1 MFGRGDGFTRGA
13 SYVFTAAP
21 SRPLVRFV
29 GLVCLVG
36 VVLLALGVGSAS
48 ADTWTVESGT
58 HQLRGEGGGLIKS
71 WSALEWRLWSGEVNA
86 VGVCSGLVENCA
98 SLELAGKTPVE
109 AVSSTTAENAQKA
122 VEHERRSFSGAEPQ
136 DAIDLAGEDVGALP
150 YDLGAVLVAP
160 VLELVENE
168 HHAYSVLVEI
178 GSGLDQM
185 FRLPTDNRFSAEE
198 LEKYGSEG
206 IQFAQ
211 YVRSFSSGELRTCD
225 EGKCTFETE
234 LELPSGEYDY
244 TRIYEQLP
252 LALDHYC
259 DITED
264 GKGTETCYDTSSVVP
279 GFTLDTYKQGPEYIS
294 GGEERI
300 VEFGW
305 AHRSLPECHDTFTGL
320 TLEINSHTSCTT
332 PLGIP
337 YHATWSES
345 LENENYSK
353 GITRHPNEGWSP
365 RTASPSELTEAE
377 LRQLSEN
384 AGYRESL
391 EALFPNKTTEERE
404 LTEQGE
410 EQLGASNGGEP
421 NRTNCLLGHPVNCA
435 TGNETQTQT
444 DLAVG
449 GRGPTFALSLT
460 YNSQAAVKESTPG
473 PFGFGWT
480 GSYSAHLELK
490 SEGTEATI
498 YQDNGSTVTFVHTG
512 GSSWTASSG
521 LVQATLSGEGSG
533 YVYTLPDQIKLHF
546 NSSGQLT
553 SEEDRNGNTL
563 TMAYESGRLASITDG
578 ASRKITLTYNS
589 EGRVESAKDPMG
601 HTVKYTYESG
611 NLASVTL
618 PGETKANWQYK
629 YNTEHELTSEA
640 DGREHTTT
648 TEYNGAHQVIAQT
661 DPLSRKRTWAYTAT
675 ETGSETTITEPNGSK
690 TVEQFNEYGSPTSI
704 THASGTSYAATTT
717 DEYNGADELI
727 AQTDPNSHKTEYGY
741 DSSGDRTS
749 EKNAAGNERK
759 WTFDSK
765 HDIETETTPRGE
777 TTTIERD
784 SHGNATKVSRPAPGE
799 TSQVTKYKYD
809 SHGDVESMTNP
820 LGREY
825 KYECDSYGDRTAE
838 TDPEGNK
845 RTWAYNEGSQE
856 TSTVSPRG
864 HTAGAKE
871 SSFTTKLERDAQ
883 GRLIKVTNPL
893 KREAKYAY
901 DADGNVATAIDLEGN
916 ETKYTYDADNEPI
929 KTEEPNKTIT
939 ETEYNSE
946 GQVVAQID
954 GNKHTTKYTR
964 NLLGEVTEETN
975 PLSQKTTKEYDLA
988 GNLTNVT
995 DPLHRTTTY
1004 VYDPANR
1011 LTEVKYSDGK
1021 TPTAKYE
1028 YNADG
1033 DRTVMNDGTG
1043 ETVYA
1048 YDQLDRMIESKD
1060 GHGNVVKYEYNLAN
1074 EPTKITYPNGKAVT
1088 RAYDKDAR
1096 LESVTDW
1103 NEHTTSFAYDPD
1115 SDLKTITYPTGTSD
1129 VDSFAYE
1136 NNDALEET
1144 KMAKGSETLASLV
1157 YTRDKDTQLT
1167 KSTNKGVPGEE
1178 KLTFSYDENSRL
1190 TKGAGIAYTYD
1201 NANNPTKIGSATY
1214 AYNSADELETATVS
1228 KKIADTYT
1236 YNEASERT
1244 KTTPSTGPAT
1254 TYGYDQAGN
1263 LTSVTRPKEG
1273 ETPTIEDTYT
1283 YNGEGLR
1290 TGETISGTTNYLTW
1304 DAALELPLILSNG
1317 TESFVYGPEDMP
1329 IEQINTEG
1337 KIQYLHHDQQG
1348 STRLITGPTGT
1359 AEGTVTYGPN
1369 GTILGSTGSATTP
1382 LGYDAQYTSTDTGL
1396 IYMRARTYDPTTAQ
1410 FLSVDS
1416 AVSITREPYV
1426 YSGDDPVNEQDRTGL
1441 AEETVYCAPWG
1452 CVSAPGGNGGG
1463 PGQPIVESV
1472 EKNWHEFEGGTEA
1485 IGEEVGS
1492 IWNEV
1497 TGGSGGGGG
1506 GRSRSLPREGEPNG
1520 TGVIDRGNGSGQIRD
1535 YGPNGEPLKDF
1546 DFGHDHGAGD
1556 PHVHD
1561 WEGGIRQP
1569 GRPLGPCD

>member
-1 MFGRGDGFTRGA
+1 MFGLAGA
-13 SYVFTAAP
+13 
-21 SRPLVRFV
+21 VRRV
-29 GLVCLVG
+29 DLLR
-36 VVLLALGVGSAS
+36 VVLLGWVRPAHLVGLCLGGVLAACLMIGVGSAS
-48 ADTWTVESGT
+48 ADTWTVEGGT
-58 HQLRGEGGGLIKS
+58 HQLRGGGGELIKS

-109 AVSSTTAENAQKA
+109 ALPSTTAENAQKA
-122 VEHERRSFSGAEPQ
+122 VENERRSFSGAEPQ

-150 YDLGAVLVAP
+150 YDLGATLVAP

-168 HHAYSVLVEI
+168 HHASVLVEI

-185 FRLPTDNRFSAEE
+185 FRLPTDNRFSTEE
-198 LEKYGSEG
+198 LEKYGGEG

-225 EGKCTFETE
+225 EGKCSFETE

-244 TRIYEQLP
+244 TKFYEKLP
-252 LALDHYC
+252 LALEHYC

-264 GKGTETCYDTSSVVP
+264 GKGAETCYGTPSVVP
-279 GFTLDTYKQGPEYIS
+279 GFTLDTYKQGAEYIS

-320 TLEINSHTSCTT
+320 TLEIDSHTSCTT

-353 GITRHPNEGWSP
+353 GIARHPNEGWSP
-365 RTASPSELTEAE
+365 RTASPSGLTEAE

-410 EQLGASNGGEP
+410 EQLGTNNGGEP

-490 SEGTEATI
+490 NEGTEATV
-498 YQDNGSTVTFVHTG
+498 YQDNGSTVTFAHTG

-533 YVYTLPDQIKLHF
+533 YVYTLPDQTVLHF
-546 NSSGQLT
+546 NSTGELT
-553 SEEDRNGNTL
+553 SEVDRNGNTL
-563 TMAYESGRLASITDG
+563 TMAYESSRLASITNG

-601 HTVKYTYESG
+601 HTAKYTYEGG

-629 YNTEHELTSEA
+629 YNSEHELTSET

-648 TEYNGAHQVIAQT
+648 TEYNGAHQVSAQT
-661 DPLSRKRTWAYTAT
+661 DPLSRKRTWDYVPI
-675 ETGSETTITEPNGSK
+675 EGGSETTIIEPNGSK

-727 AQTDPNSHKTEYGY
+727 AQTDPNNHKTEYNY
-741 DSSGDRTS
+741 DSAGNRTS
-749 EKNAAGNERK
+749 EKNADGNQHK

-765 HDIETETTPRGE
+765 HDVETETTPSGE
-777 TTTIERD
+777 KTTIERD
-784 SHGNATKVSRPAPGE
+784 SHGNATKVSRPTSGE
-799 TSQVTKYKYD
+799 ASQVTKYKYD

-825 KYECDSYGDRTAE
+825 KYEYDSYGDRTAE

-845 RTWAYNEGSQE
+845 RTWAYNEDSQE

-864 HTAGAKE
+864 HAAGAKE

-893 KREAKYAY
+893 KREAKYTY
-901 DADGNVATAIDLEGN
+901 DADGNLETAIDLEGN
-916 ETKYTYDADNEPI
+916 ETIYIYDADNEPV
-929 KTEEPNKTIT
+929 KVEAPSKAVT

-946 GQVVAQID
+946 GQIVAQID

-964 NLLGEVTEETN
+964 NLLGEITEETN
-975 PLSQKTTKEYDLA
+975 PLSQKTNKEYDLA

-1033 DRTVMNDGTG
+1033 GRTKMTDGTG
-1043 ETVYA
+1043 ETVYT
-1048 YDQLDRMIESKD
+1048 YDQLDRLTESKD
-1060 GHGNVVKYEYNLAN
+1060 GHGHIVKYEYNLAN
-1074 EPTKITYPNGKAVT
+1074 EPTKITYPNGKTVT

-1096 LESVTDW
+1096 LESLTDW

-1115 SDLKTITYPTGTSD
+1115 SNLKTITYPTSTSD

-1144 KMAKGSETLASLV
+1144 KMTKGVETLASLI

-1178 KLTFSYDENSRL
+1178 KLSYSYDENSRL
-1190 TKGAGIAYTYD
+1190 TKGAGIAYSYD

-1214 AYNSADELETATVS
+1214 AYNAADELETATVS
-1228 KKIADTYT
+1228 KKTADTYT
-1236 YNEASERT
+1236 YNEAGQRT

-1254 TYGYDQAGN
+1254 SYGYDQAGN

-1273 ETPTIEDTYT
+1273 ETPAIEDSYT
-1283 YNGEGLR
+1283 YDGEGLR
-1290 TGETISGTTNYLTW
+1290 TSQTISSTSYLTW
-1304 DAALELPLILSNG
+1304 DAAASLPLLLNDGANSYI
-1317 TESFVYGPEDMP
+1317 YGPEGLP
-1329 IEQINTEG
+1329 VESISSEG
-1337 KIQYLHHDQQG
+1337 KVEYLHHDQQG
-1348 STRLITGPTGT
+1348 STRVIT
-1359 AEGTVTYGPN
+1359 
-1369 GTILGSTGSATTP
+1369 GSTGSIEGTFTYDGYGNLIGHTGTVTTP
-1382 LGYDAQYTSTDTGL
+1382 LGYDAQYTTPDTNL

-1410 FLSVDS
+1410 FLSRDPLAAITGEPYSYAADDPMDLADPSGRCGLVCWGGIALGGAALATGVGEVVGATVVVGDVGVSLGGVS
-1416 AVSITREPYV
+1416 AVSGTVGAGLDLKECAAGGSISCVGAVAGGVGAAGAAGAVVGVLTGSAA
-1426 YSGDDPVNEQDRTGL
+1426 SG
-1441 AEETVYCAPWG
+1441 AA
-1452 CVSAPGGNGGG
+1452 
-1463 PGQPIVESV
+1463 
-1472 EKNWHEFEGGTEA
+1472 A
-1485 IGEEVGS
+1485 IGITSSGIGFLNDVAGALASPGS
-1492 IWNEV
+1492 SKQQEN
-1497 TGGSGGGGG
+1497 GCGY
-1506 GRSRSLPREGEPNG
+1506 GEA
-1520 TGVIDRGNGSGQIRD
+1520 
-1535 YGPNGEPLKDF
+1535 GP
-1546 DFGHDHGAGD
+1546 
-1556 PHVHD
+1556 
-1561 WEGGIRQP
+1561 
-1569 GRPLGPCD
+1569 